1 MREKNKIKTKEEKRN
16 DFFFK
21 KKFSPLKNTLQKNL
35 AAYGAQTQYKYTFR
49 FNDIDLIGVR
59 EFQEKHKQA
68 NNDVPSMSKIIGM
81 GLNFI
86 RKNNEKGNTITNNI
100 KTHEPKD
107 KITTIAL
114 TKENY
119 EFLKNLKPEDKY
131 KTIKQAIYFSNLI
144 YNEKN
149 DKYKLN

>member
-1 MREKNKIKTKEEKRN
+1 MREKQQLKTKEQKRN

-21 KKFSPLKNTLQKNL
+21 KKFTPLKNTLQKNL
-35 AAYGAQTQYKYTFR
+35 AAYGAQTEYKYTFR
-49 FNDIDLIGVR
+49 YNDIDLIGVR

-119 EFLKNLKPEDKY
+119 EFLQKIKPKEKY
-131 KTIKQAIYFSNLI
+131 KTIKQAIYLSNQI
-144 YNEKN
+144 YNAKK
-149 DKYKLN
+149 DKYKTN

>member
-1 MREKNKIKTKEEKRN
+1 MREKNKTKEQKRN
-16 DFFFK
+16 DFLFK
-21 KKFSPLKNTLQKNL
+21 KKFSPLKNNLQKNL

-49 FNDIDLIGVR
+49 YNDIDLIGVR
-59 EFQEKHKQA
+59 EFQEKHKQP

-81 GLNFI
+81 GLNMI
-86 RKNNEKGNTITNNI
+86 RKNYEKGIKITNI

-119 EFLKNLKPEDKY
+119 DFLKNLKPEDKY
-131 KTIKQAIYFSNLI
+131 KTIKQAIYLSNLI

>member
-1 MREKNKIKTKEEKRN
+1 MREKQTLKTKEQKRN

-21 KKFSPLKNTLQKNL
+21 KKFTPLKNTLQKNL

-49 FNDIDLIGVR
+49 FNEIDLIGVR

-81 GLNFI
+81 GLNMI
-86 RKNNEKGNTITNNI
+86 RKNYEKGIKITNI

-119 EFLKNLKPEDKY
+119 EFLQKLKPEEKF
-131 KTIKQAIYFSNLI
+131 KTIKQAIYLSNLI

-149 DKYKLN
+149 DKYKTN

>member
-1 MREKNKIKTKEEKRN
+1 MREKNIIKTKEEKRN

-21 KKFSPLKNTLQKNL
+21 KKFTPLKNNLQKNL
-35 AAYGAQTQYKYTFR
+35 SYYGAQTQYKYTFR

-81 GLNFI
+81 GLNMI
-86 RKNNEKGNTITNNI
+86 RKNYEKGIKITNNI

-119 EFLKNLKPEDKY
+119 EFLQKIKPKEKY
-131 KTIKQAIYFSNLI
+131 KTIKQAIYLSNQI
-144 YNEKN
+144 YNERK
-149 DKYKLN
+149 DKYKTN

>member
-1 MREKNKIKTKEEKRN
+1 MREKNKIKTKEQKRN
-16 DFFFK
+16 DFLFK
-21 KKFSPLKNTLQKNL
+21 KKFSPLKNNLQKNL

-59 EFQEKHKQA
+59 EFQEKHKQS

-81 GLNFI
+81 GLNMI
-86 RKNNEKGNTITNNI
+86 RKNYEKGIKISNI

-119 EFLKNLKPEDKY
+119 DFLKNLKPEDKY
-131 KTIKQAIYFSNLI
+131 KTIKQAIYLSNLI

>member
-21 KKFSPLKNTLQKNL
+21 KKFTPLKNKLQKNL
-35 AAYGAQTQYKYTFR
+35 SAYGAQTQYKYTFR
-49 FNDIDLIGVR
+49 FNEIDLIGVR
-59 EFQEKHKQA
+59 EFQEKHKQS

-81 GLNFI
+81 GLNMI
-86 RKNNEKGNTITNNI
+86 RKNYEKGIKITNI

-119 EFLKNLKPEDKY
+119 DFLQKLKPEEKY
-131 KTIKQAIYFSNLI
+131 KTIKQAIYLSNQI
-144 YNEKN
+144 YNEKK

>member
-1 MREKNKIKTKEEKRN
+1 MREKQQLKTKEEKRN
-16 DFFFK
+16 DFLFK
-21 KKFSPLKNTLQKNL
+21 KKFAPLKNKLQKNL
-35 AAYGAQTQYKYTFR
+35 SAYGAQTQYKYTFR

-59 EFQEKHKQA
+59 EFQEKHRQA

-81 GLNFI
+81 GLNMI
-86 RKNNEKGNTITNNI
+86 RKNYEKGIKITNI

-119 EFLKNLKPEDKY
+119 DFLKNLKPEEKY
-131 KTIKQAIYFSNLI
+131 KTIKQAIYLSNLI

>member
-1 MREKNKIKTKEEKRN
+1 MREKQQLKTKEQKRN

-21 KKFSPLKNTLQKNL
+21 KKFSPLKNSLQKNL
-35 AAYGAQTQYKYTFR
+35 SYYGAQTQYKYTFR

-81 GLNFI
+81 GLNMI
-86 RKNNEKGNTITNNI
+86 RKNYEKGIKITNNI

-119 EFLKNLKPEDKY
+119 EFLQKIKPEEKY
-131 KTIKQAIYFSNLI
+131 KTIKQAIFLSNQI
-144 YNEKN
+144 YNEKK

>member
-1 MREKNKIKTKEEKRN
+1 MREKKQLKTKEEKRN
-16 DFFFK
+16 DFLFK

-59 EFQEKHKQA
+59 EFQEKHKQP

-81 GLNFI
+81 GLNMI
-86 RKNNEKGNTITNNI
+86 RKNYEKGIRTTNNI

-119 EFLKNLKPEDKY
+119 DFLQNLKPEEKY
-131 KTIKQAIYFSNLI
+131 KTIKQAIYLSNQI
-144 YNEKN
+144 YNEKK